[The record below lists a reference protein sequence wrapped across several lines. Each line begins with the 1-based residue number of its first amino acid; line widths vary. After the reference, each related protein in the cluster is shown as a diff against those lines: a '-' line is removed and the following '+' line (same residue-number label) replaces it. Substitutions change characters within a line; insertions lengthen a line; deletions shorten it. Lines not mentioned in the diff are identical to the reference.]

1 VEEFVLLGGTASG
14 GSVSVNVS
22 GHLVT
27 VTTTAGQTAA
37 QVAAALAAAMNAQG
51 VAATAQGSRVV
62 TTGDITSV
70 TISDAGLQSRLDLR
84 AEKTRLWW
92 GSVAG
97 AASYDVVRGSLVPL
111 RTSGG
116 NFSLT
121 NVTLSCAANNSAST
135 FWLPM
140 DTPASGQ
147 GFWYLVRSQP
157 TGTYDSGAASQSG
170 SRDAEIAASGNG
182 CP

>member
-1 VEEFVLLGGTASG
+1 
-14 GSVSVNVS
+14 
-22 GHLVT
+22 
-27 VTTTAGQTAA
+27 
-37 QVAAALAAAMNAQG
+37 
-51 VAATAQGSRVV
+51 
-62 TTGDITSV
+62 V

-97 AASYDVVRGSLVPL
+97 ATTYDVVRGDLIPL

-121 NVTLSCAANNSAST
+121 SVTLSCAANNTAST
-135 FWLPM
+135 FWLPAE
-140 DTPASGQ
+140 TPASGQ
-147 GFWYLVRSQP
+147 GFWYLVRGQP
-157 TGTYDSGAASQSG
+157 AGAYDEGVASQSG
-170 SRDAEIAASGNG
+170 ARDAEIAASGNG